1 MTDELR
7 GVTVPQADEQMLL
20 ERHKKE
26 KKELRGVD
34 ISLLVVDGLHV
45 NSVMSYGSC
54 IENLHCS
61 SLHYGNCVL
70 GMGLPNFW
78 DGMG

>member
-1 MTDELR
+1 MAATSDMTDELR

-45 NSVMSYGSC
+45 NSVMSY
-54 IENLHCS
+54 IWELHRKPPLLQFTLWELCA
-61 SLHYGNCVL
+61 GN
-70 GMGLPNFW
+70 GPT
-78 DGMG
+78 

>member
-1 MTDELR
+1 MAATDMTDELR

-34 ISLLVVDGLHV
+34 ILVVDGLHV
-45 NSVMSYGSC
+45 NSVMSCRSC
-54 IENLHCS
+54 IENINLQFTLWELCA
-61 SLHYGNCVL
+61 GN
-70 GMGLPNFW
+70 GPT
-78 DGMG
+78 